1 MRVRHFAFVLTALA
15 VVGLSGSR
23 ILHGAQRAAAEPR
36 SVAAS
41 PTPRLDYQTFT
52 LANGLKVIL
61 SEDRRLPMVAVNLWY
76 HVGPAN
82 EAAGRTGFAHLFEH
96 MMFQGSKHVAADTHF
111 KLLEA
116 AGASDINGTTDF
128 DRTNYF
134 ETVPSNELELA
145 LWIESDRMGYLLDV
159 VDGKALA
166 NQRDVVRNERRQ
178 SVENQPYGVAAEAV
192 YQALYPEGHPYHG
205 VVIGSH
211 ADIAAA
217 QLNDVQ
223 QFFKEY
229 YTPNNASLAIVGD
242 FDPVATRRLVEK
254 YFGTLK
260 RGPQAPAINVKTPP
274 ITSEKRLTVTD
285 TVQLPR
291 VYMAWL
297 TPAIFKPGDADADLT
312 ADILGGGKSSRLYKT
327 LVYDKQIAQSVQAT
341 QESLI
346 LGSKFTIQATARPGH
361 TAQEL
366 EDVITAEVAR
376 LRQEPPATTELER
389 AQNTIE
395 SQIILGLD
403 TLGGFGGKSDRLNSY
418 EHYLHTPGYLAQ
430 DLKRYRDATPQ
441 SVKTFAET
449 YLGQNSRVVV
459 QAIPGEKKLSAD
471 AGTPSAQDAA
481 SGAAQTVNPDQS
493 WRAAKPKSGPL
504 KAAQFATPQQFTLAN
519 GLTVILS
526 ERRQLPVVSANL
538 VFGSGSGTNPPDQ
551 PGLANFAVAML
562 DEGTSTRNALQIA
575 DEAARL
581 GATLTTSSSMDSS
594 QVTVTSLLRQFPKAL
609 ELMSDVVLHPTFPQ
623 DEVERQRASRLANL
637 VAQKSNPAQIA
648 QRVMASAVFGPNH
661 PYGYLEAG
669 TEASNKVLTRD
680 AMIAFWKQHI
690 VPGNAALVVVGAVSR
705 AELETLAAH
714 AFSDWTG
721 KAPSPPT
728 MPATRQATGKL
739 IIVDTPGA
747 AQTQVRV
754 AGVGARRTTPDYEA
768 TEIMNMVLGGLFTS
782 RINLN
787 LREDKG
793 YTYGAFSTFAFR
805 KEPGPFF
812 VSSGIRTDATAPAV
826 NEILAEIRKMR
837 DAEITVDELSLG
849 RDSLVR
855 SLPGRFEQSQQA
867 AATLSALFVYR
878 LGLDYYSQYVERL
891 LGVDVAAV
899 HAAARKYL
907 QPDQLIVVA
916 VGDRQKIEADLKNLK
931 LGDVEYRDSEGMV
944 LPGASTGGAK

>member
-1 MRVRHFAFVLTALA
+1 
-15 VVGLSGSR
+15 
-23 ILHGAQRAAAEPR
+23 
-36 SVAAS
+36 
-41 PTPRLDYQTFT
+41 
-52 LANGLKVIL
+52 
-61 SEDRRLPMVAVNLWY
+61 
-76 HVGPAN
+76 
-82 EAAGRTGFAHLFEH
+82 
-96 MMFQGSKHVAADTHF
+96 
-111 KLLEA
+111 
-116 AGASDINGTTDF
+116 
-128 DRTNYF
+128 
-134 ETVPSNELELA
+134 
-145 LWIESDRMGYLLDV
+145 
-159 VDGKALA
+159 
-166 NQRDVVRNERRQ
+166 
-178 SVENQPYGVAAEAV
+178 
-192 YQALYPEGHPYHG
+192 
-205 VVIGSH
+205 
-211 ADIAAA
+211 
-217 QLNDVQ
+217 
-223 QFFKEY
+223 
-229 YTPNNASLAIVGD
+229 
-242 FDPVATRRLVEK
+242 
-254 YFGTLK
+254 
-260 RGPQAPAINVKTPP
+260 
-274 ITSEKRLTVTD
+274 
-285 TVQLPR
+285 
-291 VYMAWL
+291 
-297 TPAIFKPGDADADLT
+297 
-312 ADILGGGKSSRLYKT
+312 
-327 LVYDKQIAQSVQAT
+327 
-341 QESLI
+341 
-346 LGSKFTIQATARPGH
+346 
-361 TAQEL
+361 
-366 EDVITAEVAR
+366 
-376 LRQEPPATTELER
+376 
-389 AQNTIE
+389 
-395 SQIILGLD
+395 
-403 TLGGFGGKSDRLNSY
+403 
-418 EHYLHTPGYLAQ
+418 
-430 DLKRYRDATPQ
+430 
-441 SVKTFAET
+441 
-449 YLGQNSRVVV
+449 
-459 QAIPGEKKLSAD
+459 
-471 AGTPSAQDAA
+471 
-481 SGAAQTVNPDQS
+481 
-493 WRAAKPKSGPL
+493 
-504 KAAQFATPQQFTLAN
+504 
-519 GLTVILS
+519 
-526 ERRQLPVVSANL
+526 
-538 VFGSGSGTNPPDQ
+538 
-551 PGLANFAVAML
+551 VAML

-705 AELETLAAH
+705 AELETLATH

-728 MPATRQATGKL
+728 MPTTRQASGKL